1 MEILKEF
8 MNEYATTILYAIV
21 TAIAG
26 YIGIVLKNIY
36 QKYVNDKTKK
46 AVAKTVVNAVEQL
59 YKDLHGQEKYDKAVE
74 AMSQMLSDKGITIS
88 DIEIKMLIEA
98 AVAEFNNSFIEVG
111 EIASENIGDNS
122 AASEQAT

>member
-1 MEILKEF
+1 MELFREF
-8 MNEYATTILYAIV
+8 MNEYATTFLYAIV

-26 YIGIVLKNIY
+26 YIGIVMKNLY

-74 AMSQMLSDKGITIS
+74 AMSQMLADKGITIS

-111 EIASENIGDNS
+111 EIASENIDDNS
-122 AASEQAT
+122 AVSEQTT

>member
-1 MEILKEF
+1 MELFREF

-26 YIGIVLKNIY
+26 YIGIVLKNLY